1 MRIVAIRVLL
11 IVLGVLSGQANNG
24 WSQSANRQGT
34 MLLGGG
40 CFESGSAPMLRKK
53 MAELAGR
60 GARLVIIPTA
70 DPSLEPTPSSLAEYS
85 KQAKALFSAVGFG
98 DIAVLHTRDRK
109 RAESDEFVLPLR
121 SADAVWIPGGASDL
135 LEQAYGNTKVLS
147 ELRALLDRGGLIAG
161 DSAGAFVLA
170 QFGVSRQRSTMQIGM
185 TEGGLSLLPNI
196 FVLVHANVMR
206 EVPKNISD
214 ISAFASAHPELLGIS
229 IDENTAI
236 VIRGGRITEVV
247 GSGSVSLVDG
257 RKGKN
262 WAWVPLSSTQIY
274 DLNTRSP
281 I

>member
-1 MRIVAIRVLL
+1 MRTVPFKFVL
-11 IVLGVLSGQANNG
+11 IVLGFLSGQANKG
-24 WSQSANRQGT
+24 WAQSATRQGT

-40 CFESGSAPMLRKK
+40 CFEDGSAPMLRKK
-53 MAELAGR
+53 MAELAGK

-70 DPSLEPTPSSLAEYS
+70 DPSLEPPQSSIAEYS
-85 KQAKALFSAVGFG
+85 KEAKALFSAVGFG

-109 RAESDEFVLPLR
+109 IAESDEFVLPLR
-121 SADAVWIPGGASDL
+121 TANAVWIPGGASDL
-135 LEQAYGNTKVLS
+135 LEHTYGNTKVLS
-147 ELRALLDRGGLIAG
+147 ELRALLGRGGMVAG
-161 DSAGAFVLA
+161 DSAGAYVLA

-206 EVPKNISD
+206 EVTKNISD
-214 ISAFASAHPELLGIS
+214 IASFASGHPELLGIS

-236 VIRGGRITEVV
+236 VIRAGRITEVV

-262 WAWVPLSSTQIY
+262 GTWVQLSHAQQY